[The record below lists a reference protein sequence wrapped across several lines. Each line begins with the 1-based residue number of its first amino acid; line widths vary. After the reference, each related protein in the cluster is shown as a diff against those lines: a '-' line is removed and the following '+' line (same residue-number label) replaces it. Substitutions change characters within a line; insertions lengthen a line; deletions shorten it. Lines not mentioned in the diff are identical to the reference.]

1 MLSIGILL
9 DWMNPNITETVR
21 LLNERGAKV
30 NLIYP
35 DQQTID
41 LSSVRVE
48 NDLYVI
54 KSGTDL
60 SMSMAGCLH
69 AQGAATLNPY
79 PTVAMMRNKIIVT
92 RALEAA
98 GIPTPQT
105 FIGNDLKTVIPLL
118 ESGPLILKP
127 YRGTRGIGVSVIWD
141 PSSLIDLVVDG
152 PFLVQRYH
160 KPDEPDNKI
169 FNIGGELFGI
179 KRIWPIRKYEDKL
192 GAPFTVTPELA
203 EIALRCGQVF
213 GIDLYGVDVVISDG
227 APYVVDINKFGSYM
241 GVPDAP
247 RRLADYIYAYAQRA
261 IRRELSPVG
270 EESVET
276 LALAA

>member
-21 LLNERGAKV
+21 LLKERGARV
-30 NLIYP
+30 NPIYP

-60 SMSMAGCLH
+60 SMSWAGIVH

-79 PTVAMMRNKIIVT
+79 NTVSMLRNKIIVT
-92 RALEAA
+92 QVLEAA
-98 GIPTPQT
+98 GLPTPQT
-105 FIGNDLKTVIPLL
+105 FIGNDLKTLTPLL
-118 ESGPLILKP
+118 EEGPLILKP
-127 YRGTRGIGVSVIWD
+127 YRGTRGIGISVLWD
-141 PSSLIDLVVDG
+141 PSSLIDLSIDG

-160 KPDEPDNKI
+160 KPDGPDHKI

-179 KRIWPIRKYEDKL
+179 RRIWPIRKYEDKL
-192 GAPFTVTPELA
+192 GEPFKVTPELA
-203 EIALRCGQVF
+203 DIALRCGRAF
-213 GIDLYGVDVVISDG
+213 GIDLYGIDVVMSDG
-227 APYVVDINKFGSYM
+227 KPYVVDVNKFGSYM
-241 GVPDAP
+241 GVPDAS
-247 RRLADYIYAYAQRA
+247 RRLADYILAYAQRA
-261 IRRELSPVG
+261 TSREPSEAVAKPAWA
-270 EESVET
+270 ESQ
-276 LALAA
+276 AA